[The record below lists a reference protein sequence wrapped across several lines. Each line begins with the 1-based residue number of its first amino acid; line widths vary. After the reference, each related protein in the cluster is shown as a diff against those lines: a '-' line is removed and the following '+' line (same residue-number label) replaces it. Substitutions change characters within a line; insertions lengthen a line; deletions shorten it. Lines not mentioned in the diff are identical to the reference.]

1 MPELPEVETTR
12 RGIAPAVEGRR
23 ILAMTVRDP
32 RLRWPVPDNLAAQ
45 VSGALITRVERR
57 AKYLLL
63 HTALPA
69 GPGPAVPDDGAL
81 LVHLGMSGALRVVTA
96 DTPLRKHD
104 HVDWQ
109 LDSGAVL
116 RFHDPRRFGC
126 VLWQPLGTT
135 HPLLARL
142 GPEPLS
148 PDFDGTWLRALA
160 QGRTMAVKPFLMDQA
175 VVVGVGNIYATEA
188 LFRAGIHPRRPAGRV
203 SAARY
208 AALAAAVKAVLAE
221 SIARGGTTLRD
232 YVDPQ
237 GSPGWFALQL
247 AAYERAGAPCV
258 RCATPIRRVVLAQ
271 RASYYCPRC
280 QR

>member
-12 RGIAPAVEGRR
+12 RGIAPAITGKTIRT
-23 ILAMTVRDP
+23 LQVRNP
-32 RLRWPVPDNLAAQ
+32 RLRWPVPEELAGEVEAQ
-45 VSGALITRVERR
+45 VVESVTRR

-63 HTALPA
+63 NLPN
-69 GPGPAVPDDGAL
+69 GSVI
-81 LVHLGMSGALRVVTA
+81 VHLGMSGSLRVVTP

-104 HVDWQ
+104 HVDFVI
-109 LDSGAVL
+109 DSGAVL

-126 VLWQPLGTT
+126 VLWQPAGEV
-135 HPLLARL
+135 HPLLASL
-142 GPEPLS
+142 GPEPLGPEFS
-148 PDFDGTWLRALA
+148 GQRLFGLSRKRKT
-160 QGRTMAVKPFLMDQA
+160 AVKPFLMDQA

-188 LFRAGIHPRRPAGRV
+188 LYRAGIDPRRPAGRI

-208 AALAAAVKAVLAE
+208 ELLAEQVRGVLAE
-221 SIARGGTTLRD
+221 SIERGGTTLRD

-247 AAYERAGAPCV
+247 SAYERAGEPCA
-258 RCATPIRRVVLAQ
+258 RCQTPIRRVVLGQ
-271 RASYYCPRC
+271 RASFYCPQC